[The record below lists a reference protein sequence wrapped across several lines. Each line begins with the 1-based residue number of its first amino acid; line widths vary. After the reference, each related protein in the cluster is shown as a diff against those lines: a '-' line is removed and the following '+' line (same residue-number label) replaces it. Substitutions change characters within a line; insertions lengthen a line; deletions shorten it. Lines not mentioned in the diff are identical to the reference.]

1 MEMMWAADRLHC
13 GYESV
18 GRYYGREYRD
28 RGLRFPNGRA
38 KGVCFDYVAMAR
50 CYSGQETWW

>member
-38 KGVCFDYVAMAR
+38 KGSALIM
-50 CYSGQETWW
+50 